1 MGVKQYWDA
10 ENQKDWRREIR
21 FLAEIGSLVLLLLL
35 WLTWPRPLQAQGT
48 NSINEP
54 VSGDTIGG
62 VVIIEG
68 TATDAD
74 FLRYE
79 LAFLQ
84 EANSGAGW
92 IVFAEGD
99 RPVVNGTLAIWDTTV
114 GRGANA
120 PVFPD
125 GAYQL
130 RLRVVRTDYNY
141 NEYFVRSLLLTNDQP
156 TPTPTI
162 TETVTA
168 VTATPRQTPAAEFV
182 APTPALLPSL
192 TPFPT
197 PTRPPVP
204 QDRGTIVAGQ
214 TDATV
219 TGDQT
224 EARPGLQGRLAAL
237 ETSSLGRAFWQ
248 GVVLTFYL
256 FVALFLYLPLRA
268 LLRRSRRLLLK
279 LWYRR

>member
-1 MGVKQYWDA
+1 VKQYWYGQ
-10 ENQKDWRREIR
+10 EQIRWRRDIR
-21 FLAEIGSLVLLLLL
+21 LLGEIGGLILLL
-35 WLTWPRPLQAQGT
+35 WLAWPRPLQAQDT
-48 NSINEP
+48 NGIRQP
-54 VSGDTIGG
+54 ASGDTIAE

-68 TATDAD
+68 TATDPN

-99 RPVVNGTLAIWDTTV
+99 RPVLNGTLAIWDTTV
-114 GRGANA
+114 GRNA
-120 PVFPD
+120 GVPAFPD
-125 GAYQL
+125 GTYQL

-204 QDRGTIVAGQ
+204 QDRGAIAAGR
-214 TDATV
+214 TDATD
-219 TGDQT
+219 TGEQA
-224 EARPGLQGRLAAL
+224 EAAPGLQGRLAAL

-248 GVVLTFYL
+248 GAMLTFYL

-268 LLRRSRRLLLK
+268 LLRRGRRLLLK
-279 LWYRR
+279 LRYRR

>member
-1 MGVKQYWDA
+1 M
-10 ENQKDWRREIR
+10 R
-21 FLAEIGSLVLLLLL
+21 FLAEIVSLLGGCLGLILLLLVML
-35 WLTWPRPLQAQGT
+35 AWSRPLQAQ
-48 NSINEP
+48 
-54 VSGDTIGG
+54 SGNGITQPDGSDTIAG
-62 VVIIEG
+62 VVVVEG

-114 GRGANA
+114 GRTANV

-125 GAYQL
+125 GVYQL
-130 RLRVVRTDYNY
+130 RLRVVRGDYNY
-141 NEYFVRSLLLTNDQP
+141 TEYFVRGLLLTNDQP
-156 TPTPTI
+156 TATPTI

-168 VTATPRQTPAAEFV
+168 VAPTPLLTAAPQIV

-192 TPFPT
+192 TPFAT
-197 PTRPPVP
+197 PTRPPTPPGNERAVS
-204 QDRGTIVAGQ
+204 GGIN
-214 TDATV
+214 ATAN
-219 TGDQT
+219 G
-224 EARPGLQGRLAAL
+224 EESEMAPGLLGRLASL
-237 ETSSLGRAFWQ
+237 ETSSVGRAFWQ
-248 GVVLTFYL
+248 GATATFYL

-268 LLRRSRRLLLK
+268 LIRRGRRLLLK

>member
-1 MGVKQYWDA
+1 VRQYRYVNSGHKA
-10 ENQKDWRREIR
+10 RQLGGI
-21 FLAEIGSLVLLLLL
+21 LIPVVCLVLLLIGALPL
-35 WLTWPRPLQAQGT
+35 RAQAGNGISRPAA
-48 NSINEP
+48 
-54 VSGDTIGG
+54 GDTVDG

-68 TATDAD
+68 TAGDAD

-114 GRGANA
+114 GRTANA

-141 NEYFVRSLLLTNDQP
+141 TEYFVRSLLVTNDQP
-156 TPTPTI
+156 TPTPT
-162 TETVTA
+162 VTPTIPA
-168 VTATPRQTPAAEFV
+168 VAPLPQQTAAAEIV
-182 APTPALLPSL
+182 PPAPALLPSL

-197 PTRPPVP
+197 PTRLPMPA
-204 QDRGTIVAGQ
+204 DRATLAAGRPEGITGND
-214 TDATV
+214 TDGV
-219 TGDQT
+219 
-224 EARPGLQGRLAAL
+224 PGLQGRVAAL
-237 ETSSLGRAFWQ
+237 EFGAVGRAFWH
-248 GVVLTFYL
+248 GVTVTFYL
-256 FVALFLYLPLRA
+256 FVALFLYLPLRG
-268 LLRRSRRLLLK
+268 LLRWLRRVALK
-279 LWYRR
+279 LWHRK